1 MVTKKKLGKPVKL
14 EAELYEILKKED
26 VNMTKFVSD
35 AVKEKR
41 DRENT
46 EKLNLAFEKLKEIA
60 LKDIAEGQSEGIND
74 PDTYLKYLIT
84 KAEPVRVKKLEE
96 EMKEVK
102 EKLEYFAKEYEM
114 EEKIQDDPIGFKEK
128 ARRELREIDPEVAD
142 AYDKVEELHRKHK
155 EKLYSKLTPK
165 QRKEI
170 EDDKKRIGKKLQKE
184 RKEKR
189 SKLFKK

>member
-142 AYDKVEELHRKHK
+142 AYDKVEELHRKHQ

-165 QRKEI
+165 QRKEM

-184 RKEKR
+184 RKEIR